1 MLGGRIEHIEK
12 VQIEDSDFNHNL
24 VIISKIA
31 KTHKIYP
38 RKAGMVT
45 KNPLF

>member
-12 VQIEDSDFNHNL
+12 VQIEDSDLNHNL
-24 VIISKIA
+24 VIISKITQ
-31 KTHKIYP
+31 THKKYP

-45 KNPLF
+45 KNPLV